1 MQLYAG
7 AGDRAAAVRQYQECV
22 KVLQA
27 ELGIEPEPETTA
39 LFEAIRGG
47 TTGQPAPAL
56 PFSLSQSPAH
66 NLPPDPTPF
75 IGREPEL
82 AQIAERLAD
91 PACRLLTILGPG
103 GMGKT
108 RLAIQAARSEADRFA
123 HGACF
128 VDLAP
133 IASAEQLAEAILR
146 TLQVPSQG
154 ATEPDQQVISY
165 LADKQ
170 MLLVLDNYEQLLTG
184 PEPDRRDGYGLVTKM
199 LGAAPRVKLLVTSR
213 ARLNVRAEW
222 LAPLEGLAAP
232 EEDVTPHL
240 PVGAGVAR
248 SVFRDEAISHLE
260 EIASL
265 HPAKPMRDSARNDAA
280 LLETYSATALFLAC
294 VRRVQPDFRPTA
306 GDARRIVH
314 ICRLLEGSPL
324 AIELAAA
331 WIRVLPLEQIERE
344 LEQGLGLLATTMH
357 DVPLRHR
364 SMTATFDHSWRLL
377 SSNERSILRQLSVF
391 RGGFTREAAHEVTGA
406 TVADLAGLADASW
419 LRLGEHGRY
428 QIHEL
433 TRQYC
438 AEKLETEHERETGES
453 ARPGA
458 RPSRDLLWLAPAHA
472 LDAFLPT
479 ASGNARNRT
488 RPG

>member
-1 MQLYAG
+1 
-7 AGDRAAAVRQYQECV
+7 
-22 KVLQA
+22 
-27 ELGIEPEPETTA
+27 
-39 LFEAIRGG
+39 
-47 TTGQPAPAL
+47 
-56 PFSLSQSPAH
+56 
-66 NLPPDPTPF
+66 
-75 IGREPEL
+75 
-82 AQIAERLAD
+82 
-91 PACRLLTILGPG
+91 
-103 GMGKT
+103 MGKT

-146 TLQVPSQG
+146 ALQVPAQG
-154 ATEPDQQVISY
+154 ATEPDQQVMSY

-232 EEDVTPHL
+232 EEDVI
-240 PVGAGVAR
+240 AR
-248 SVFRDEAISHLE
+248 SVVRDEAISHLE

-306 GDARRIVH
+306 GDARHIVH

-331 WIRVLPLEQIERE
+331 WIRALPLAQIERE
-344 LEQGLGLLATTMH
+344 LEHGLDLLATTMH

-377 SSNERSILRQLSVF
+377 SPSERSILRQLSVF

-438 AEKLETEHERETGES
+438 AEKLETEHEREAGETINHVHDRHAS
-453 ARPGA
+453 CFASIIG
-458 RPSRDLLWLAPAHA
+458 LYA
-472 LDAFLPT
+472 LDLDGSPGEFSLLVDEVNNLLVAWDWVVMRDDLDVTWAMLMALWTVANAQSRYHIVFEALETSLRQLRGADDDASYTDRQHARKLVCAQILIIEGCLLHSLGQEKRRGELP
-479 ASGNARNRT
+479 
-488 RPG
+488 